1 MTAAEIVKI
10 ALENKETKIYFQK
23 KLVFLPILTEI
34 LIHASKKNE
43 KKILLHIIQELTDGN
58 RSVNEREY
66 LRKLISNLVDT
77 VMADDRVRLTRSK
90 VNLKN

>member
-58 RSVNEREY
+58 RSINEREY

-77 VMADDRVRLTRSK
+77 VMADDRVRLT
-90 VNLKN
+90 